1 MMLTLLVIGWM
12 ALLTIVWAMV
22 EDLLTFRIPN
32 TIPGFLVLLV
42 AVQSLGIG
50 VDRFDWL
57 GHVGAGILT
66 LAGGAVLFHF
76 RFLGGGDA
84 KLLAA
89 IALWLGWSSLPEFLV
104 LIGLLGG
111 GFGLALLMARRTALA
126 SAPGW
131 ARLGLGLP
139 RVLREGEPVPYG
151 VAIGGA
157 ALVVMAMNQD
167 LGLL

>member
-1 MMLTLLVIGWM
+1 
-12 ALLTIVWAMV
+12 
-22 EDLLTFRIPN
+22 
-32 TIPGFLVLLV
+32 
-42 AVQSLGIG
+42 
-50 VDRFDWL
+50 
-57 GHVGAGILT
+57 
-66 LAGGAVLFHF
+66 
-76 RFLGGGDA
+76 
-84 KLLAA
+84 
-89 IALWLGWSSLPEFLV
+89 V